1 MLRFQP
7 ARFFARSRGSV
18 QAVLAALLLTA
29 AGGLTPAFAQEDP
42 EAEGAGGP
50 GDLLDDGLVV
60 REKAPAPVLDD
71 PDAKLL
77 EEVNLKKA
85 TFEETLNKLAT
96 ASNAFAEI
104 DKAVNALTSQGLK
117 AMDDYFE
124 THRTELDAYR
134 KAISEEDAKGKKA
147 HGEAVVK
154 VRKKYLTEIGKVQK
168 GADKLKEKADKLQAK
183 IDSGKAVL
191 ADEGAAEEGAAKEE
205 GKE

>member
-1 MLRFQP
+1 MLRFNL
-7 ARFFARSRGSV
+7 ARLLARRRGPV
-18 QAVLAALLLTA
+18 QVLLAALLLTA
-29 AGGLTPAFAQEDP
+29 AGGLSPAFAQEDP

-50 GDLLDDGLVV
+50 GDLLLDDGLAV

-77 EEVNLKKA
+77 EEVNQKKA
-85 TFEETLNKLAT
+85 AFEDTLNKLAT

-104 DKAVNALTSQGLK
+104 DKAVNALSTAGLK
-117 AMDDYFE
+117 AMDAYFE
-124 THRTELDAYR
+124 THRIELDAYR
-134 KAISEEDAKGKKA
+134 KAITEEDAKGKKA

-154 VRKKYLTEIGKVQK
+154 VRKKYLGEIAEVQK

-191 ADEGAAEEGAAKEE
+191 ADEGAAEEGKE
-205 GKE
+205 